1 MGISESEF
9 WMMTIAE
16 LGRAIKSKSRVK
28 EVEAK
33 ERASFDYILAQL
45 IMKGTNIAFVGKGD
59 FPKFED
65 VYSVLLS
72 RDVDENGQ
80 TIQEKRQN
88 RKDELSAL
96 RFRQFAQSFNKRFKE
111 VAKDND
117 ERRTENK
124 NNS

>member
-1 MGISESEF
+1 MDIPEKEF
-9 WMMTIAE
+9 WSMTISE
-16 LGRAIKSKSRVK
+16 LGRAIASKTRIK
-28 EVEAK
+28 ETEAK

-45 IMKGTNIAFVGKGD
+45 IMKGTNIAFAGKGD

-65 VYSVLLS
+65 VYSALFT
-72 RDVDENGQ
+72 RDRDENGQ

-117 ERRTENK
+117 ERRTEN
-124 NNS
+124 